1 MAVLLVLDLVLVVDG
16 VFWDFLSCGGGG
28 VETGKYMS
36 RLIIKKY
43 HKTNAQLTFFGRT
56 LSCAVVCVL

>member
-36 RLIIKKY
+36 RLNIKKY